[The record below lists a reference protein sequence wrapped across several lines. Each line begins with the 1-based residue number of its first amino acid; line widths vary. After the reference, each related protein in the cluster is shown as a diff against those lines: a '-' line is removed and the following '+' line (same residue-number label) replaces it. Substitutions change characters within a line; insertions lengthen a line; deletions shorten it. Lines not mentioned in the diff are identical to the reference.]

1 MKLAA
6 FASIHNHN
14 EQIVLDAV
22 LAQRDVYPAVASD
35 ELMADV
41 ACVALNRLPARYIRH
56 EVDFLFYLSDRERA
70 EQDALVRD
78 AVKHAYEF
86 VQARAAMRARA

>member
-41 ACVALNRLPARYIRH
+41 ACVALNRLPPRYIRH
-56 EVDFLFYLSDRERA
+56 TIDFAFYTPDRERI
-70 EQDALVRD
+70 ETDN
-78 AVKHAYEF
+78 AVHEAVHQAFAF
-86 VQARAAMRARA
+86 VQARRAMRARG